1 MFLYDFNV
9 YLFRLWITSKSI
21 EWTTKTENWRAKI
34 NLKNLLKKKEEEAK
48 KLEQLLKEKEL
59 MISSLEARFRKIT
72 MEKQKS
78 VKIVTD
84 DPNKSK
90 EEQAKEDH
98 EVVQEFFLR
107 LSKFLF
113 QK

>member
-1 MFLYDFNV
+1 MNYKNRKLK
-9 YLFRLWITSKSI
+9 SKNKFEELI
-21 EWTTKTENWRAKI
+21 KE
-34 NLKNLLKKKEEEAK
+34 KEEEAK

-59 MISSLEARFRKIT
+59 MISSHEARFRKIT